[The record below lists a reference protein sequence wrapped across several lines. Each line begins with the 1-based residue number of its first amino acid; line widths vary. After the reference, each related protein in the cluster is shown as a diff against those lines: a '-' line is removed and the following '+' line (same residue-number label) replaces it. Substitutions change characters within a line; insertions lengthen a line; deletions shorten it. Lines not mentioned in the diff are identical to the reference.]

1 MTFEEYVIEEI
12 NYQELYLEDID
23 FDDSSINYYYDIEYT
38 TQE

>member
-12 NYQELYLEDID
+12 EYQDIYQDID
-23 FDDSSINYYYDIEYT
+23 IDDTSIYYDIEYT